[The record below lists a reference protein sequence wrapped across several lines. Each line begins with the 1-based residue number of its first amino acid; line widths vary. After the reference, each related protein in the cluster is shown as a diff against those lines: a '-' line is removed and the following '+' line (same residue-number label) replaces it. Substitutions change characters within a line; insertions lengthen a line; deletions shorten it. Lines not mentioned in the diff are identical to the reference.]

1 MQLLVHAQELHTL
14 KVTGQEMVTQIKAP
28 VASPEGIAPEAQ
40 VVLLAGTPLEDEA
53 TLGRCEVEA
62 LITLAVASHMLG
74 GEVHGSLSHAGRVRG
89 QTPKAAKQDKQK
101 ETNQARQWMC
111 TTGALSMLLP
121 TFGEKKGPSA
131 NSKIHCSP
139 GFPPD
144 KHIPG

>member
-40 VVLLAGTPLEDEA
+40 VVLLAGTPLEDKA
-53 TLGRCEVEA
+53 TLGGCGVEA
-62 LITLAVASHMLG
+62 LITPAVAGHMLG
-74 GEVHGSLSHAGRVRG
+74 GEVHGSPAHARRVRG
-89 QTPKAAKQDKQK
+89 QTPKVAKQDKQK
-101 ETNQARQWMC
+101 EIGRARRWMC

-131 NSKIHCSP
+131 NSKIYCSP
-139 GFPPD
+139 GFPPAR
-144 KHIPG
+144 PV